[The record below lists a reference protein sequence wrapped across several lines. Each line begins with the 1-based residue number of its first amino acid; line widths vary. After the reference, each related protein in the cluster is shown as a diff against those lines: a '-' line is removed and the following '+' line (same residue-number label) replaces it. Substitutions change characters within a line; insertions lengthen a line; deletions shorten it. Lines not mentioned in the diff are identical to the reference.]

1 MRGRRREAPG
11 LPAEPEARKA
21 QGRESRGGRCGEVC
35 LCGQL
40 NPASGPGPSRGC
52 CSSPAL
58 PSRSAGGPES
68 AGRVWAVRRARPQL
82 AAIGRWCRQSRL
94 RRADWWE
101 RGAARPRRRAEG
113 GRGRAAAPLAPG
125 GSVRARERRQR
136 PERGEAAAAELG
148 GGPGA
153 GHFWMEEEKPRRCHR
168 RRSCKPSPGSC
179 GEERAPLSQ
188 EGGRRSSRSSELV
201 EKPHGREKPHKC
213 LECGKGFGW
222 SSNLI
227 RHQRIHTGERPY
239 ECGECGKRFQTSS
252 DLLVH
257 ERSHT
262 EERPFRCPD
271 CGEGF
276 KKNSHLTRHRRIH
289 TGERPYECGKCGKG
303 FRQRSGLI
311 EHQARAL
318 IRHNGPPQLQEPGRL
333 SALLRDCLECS
344 LEPDEERR
352 CSAQELLQH
361 PFLSS
366 AKLLSSLTSLN
377 TTAKQLR
384 EQRRR

>member
-1 MRGRRREAPG
+1 MNWGKEEPPVQGALLLFFSLNQDFSLPGR
-11 LPAEPEARKA
+11 
-21 QGRESRGGRCGEVC
+21 
-35 LCGQL
+35 
-40 NPASGPGPSRGC
+40 
-52 CSSPAL
+52 
-58 PSRSAGGPES
+58 
-68 AGRVWAVRRARPQL
+68 
-82 AAIGRWCRQSRL
+82 
-94 RRADWWE
+94 
-101 RGAARPRRRAEG
+101 
-113 GRGRAAAPLAPG
+113 
-125 GSVRARERRQR
+125 
-136 PERGEAAAAELG
+136 
-148 GGPGA
+148 
-153 GHFWMEEEKPRRCHR
+153 FWMEEEKPRRCCR
-168 RRSCKPSPGSC
+168 RRSCKPSPGIC

-213 LECGKGFGW
+213 LECGKGFSW
-222 SSNLI
+222 RSSLI
-227 RHQRIHTGERPY
+227 LHRRIHTGERPY

-252 DLLVH
+252 HLLRH
-257 ERSHT
+257 ERIHT

-276 KKNSHLTRHRRIH
+276 KQNSHLTMHRHIH

-303 FRQRSGLI
+303 FRHRSGLI

-366 AKLLSSLTSLN
+366 AKLLSSLTPLI
-377 TTAKQLR
+377 TAAKQLR
-384 EQRRR
+384 EQWRR

>member
-136 PERGEAAAAELG
+136 PERGEAASAELG

-153 GHFWMEEEKPRRCHR
+153 GFFIARVWLDGGGKAPEIPQEEELQTQPRELRGG
-168 RRSCKPSPGSC
+168 KSP
-179 GEERAPLSQ
+179 P
-188 EGGRRSSRSSELV
+188 
-201 EKPHGREKPHKC
+201 
-213 LECGKGFGW
+213 
-222 SSNLI
+222 
-227 RHQRIHTGERPY
+227 
-239 ECGECGKRFQTSS
+239 
-252 DLLVH
+252 
-257 ERSHT
+257 
-262 EERPFRCPD
+262 
-271 CGEGF
+271 
-276 KKNSHLTRHRRIH
+276 
-289 TGERPYECGKCGKG
+289 
-303 FRQRSGLI
+303 
-311 EHQARAL
+311 
-318 IRHNGPPQLQEPGRL
+318 EPGRRAEIQPEL
-333 SALLRDCLECS
+333 GAGGEASWQGEAPQVLGMWEGFQPELPPDRAPEDPHWGEAL
-344 LEPDEERR
+344 
-352 CSAQELLQH
+352 
-361 PFLSS
+361 
-366 AKLLSSLTSLN
+366 
-377 TTAKQLR
+377 
-384 EQRRR
+384 